1 MTTPQINGYSTLQ
14 VHDIIRHSG
23 VEPETVAKVLEARE
37 YVMEPTPAFT
47 GRQNRRRTPLFPYP
61 PASNDDPPASE
72 DEKPEK
78 GKRRRKKDKVG

>member
-23 VEPETVAKVLEARE
+23 VESETVAKVLEARE

-47 GRQNRRRTPLFPYP
+47 GRQDRRRTPLFSYP
-61 PASNDDPPASE
+61 PASN